1 MGDLEVQVE
10 IKLSRITEIKE
21 IVKII
26 DEIRKEYSCDCTLI
40 LKNDNYSN

>member
-26 DEIRKEYSCDCTLI
+26 DEIRNE
-40 LKNDNYSN
+40 NRMHRRRV

>member
-21 IVKII
+21 IVKMI
-26 DEIRKEYSCDCTLI
+26 DEIRKEYRCHCTLI
-40 LKNDNYSN
+40 LKK